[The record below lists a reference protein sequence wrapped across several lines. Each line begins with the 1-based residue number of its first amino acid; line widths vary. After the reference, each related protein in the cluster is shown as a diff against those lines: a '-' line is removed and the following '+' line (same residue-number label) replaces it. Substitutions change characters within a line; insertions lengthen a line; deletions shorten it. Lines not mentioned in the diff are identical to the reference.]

1 MEEPERI
8 FAPDGALEGMLK
20 ARKAGKVNFIGFTG
34 HKSPEV
40 HLHMLDVAFK
50 NNFRFDTVQMPLNV
64 MDMHYNSFTKMVLPV
79 LVRHNIGVLG
89 MKALGG
95 GAILRS
101 GVVTAQECLRYT
113 MSLPTSVVITGCDSI
128 AILQQALDVARKF
141 RPMTQDERT
150 ELLMRTA
157 AVAGNGRFELY
168 KAR

>member
-1 MEEPERI
+1 MEEPEQI
-8 FAPDGALEGMLK
+8 FAHDGALEGMLR

-34 HKSPEV
+34 HRSPEV

-64 MDMHYNSFTKMVLPV
+64 MDMHYNSFTKLVLPV

-89 MKALGG
+89 MKTLGG

-101 GVVTAQECLRYT
+101 GVVTAQECLRYA
-113 MSLPTSVVITGCDSI
+113 MSLPTSVVISGCDSI

-141 RPMTQDERT
+141 CPMTQDERS

-157 AVAGNGRFELY
+157 VVGGSGQFEPY
-168 KAR
+168 KAL